1 MTSIDVLVTNVRV
14 VRHAW
19 TEPRQVDIAVRD
31 GRIVRVAAGI
41 DPAPARTVVDGG
53 GKLAFA
59 GVVDAHQHWGIYN
72 PLDEDAAS
80 ESRAAAQGGVTSA
93 ITYMRTG
100 QYYLNRGGA
109 YADFFPDVLAATAD
123 RAYVDY
129 AFHLAPMSKQ
139 HITEIPELVEKH
151 GVTSFKVFMFYGSHG
166 LHGRSA
172 DQSRFLMIPEDER
185 YDYAHFEFVMRG
197 VQAARER
204 FPDLAGEI
212 SLSLHCE
219 TAEIMNAYTRMVE
232 EDGSLS
238 GLAAYHA
245 SRPPHSEGLAVS
257 IASYLAHETG
267 LPTINLLHLSSRK
280 AVDAAVRMSQAF
292 PHIDFRREVTI
303 GHLLAD
309 IDTANGLGAKVN
321 PPIRPREDVEALWE
335 YVLDGKIDWV
345 VSDHACC
352 RDEVKFGEPRDD
364 VFVAKSGFGG
374 AEYLLPGLI
383 SEGARRGL
391 PYHRIAELTAW
402 NPARR
407 FGLRTK
413 GDIAEGFDAD
423 FCLVDPDHTWTVRA
437 ADSESAQEYTPFE
450 GFELNAKVT
459 DTFLRGE
466 RVLEAGEVVGAPR
479 GRYLARGVSASRP

>member
-1 MTSIDVLVTNVRV
+1 MTSFDTLVTNVRV
-14 VRHAW
+14 VRHEW
-19 TEPRQVDIAVRD
+19 TQPRQVDIAIRD
-31 GRIVRVAAGI
+31 GRVVRVAAGI
-41 DPAPARTVVDGG
+41 DPALARTVVDGG
-53 GKLAFA
+53 GRLAFP

-72 PLDEDAAS
+72 PLDQDAAS
-80 ESRAAAQGGVTSA
+80 ESRACAQGGVTSA

-109 YADFFPDVLAATAD
+109 YADFFPEVLAATAE
-123 RAYVDY
+123 RSHVDY

-139 HITEIPELVEKH
+139 HIGEIPDLVERH

-166 LHGRSA
+166 LHGRSS
-172 DQSRFLMIPEDER
+172 DQSSFLMIPENER

-204 FPDLAGEI
+204 FPELADEI

-232 EDGSLS
+232 EEGTLS

-267 LPTINLLHLSSRK
+267 LPTINLLHLTSRK
-280 AVDAAVRMSQAF
+280 AVDAALRMSQAF
-292 PHIDFRREVTI
+292 PHIDFRREVTV

-309 IDTANGLGAKVN
+309 IDTANLGAKVN

-374 AEYLLPGLI
+374 AEYLLPGLV
-383 SEGARRGL
+383 SEGRRRGL
-391 PYHRIAELTAW
+391 PYHRIAEMTAW

-423 FCLVDPDHTWTVRA
+423 FCLVDDDHTWTVRA
-437 ADSESAQEYTPFE
+437 ADSESVQEYTPFE
-450 GFELNAKVT
+450 GFELNARVT

-466 RVLEAGEVVGAPR
+466 RILEAGAVVGTPR
-479 GRYLARGVSASRP
+479 GRYLARPA